1 MATATGD
8 EESERGQGEGVTEHA
23 WAGVQGFV
31 RTVLGAGTRRGNNE
45 VGGRCALTDDA
56 ARRFLC
62 KTQPVLRSPV
72 PMPLSRSA
80 VLDAIVAA
88 LEHQLGVA
96 RAAADIARD
105 EATNEETKQES
116 KYDTRAI
123 EAGYLA
129 GAQSRRLGEMAAT
142 LGRYARLPREV
153 EEREVVD
160 GPALVGLSG
169 AEGEVFYF
177 VGPGA
182 AGLRVTV
189 DGVLVRVVSPSSPL
203 GGALVGAEVDD
214 EIVLPSGERLELVC
228 VL

>member
-1 MATATGD
+1 MVA
-8 EESERGQGEGVTEHA
+8 
-23 WAGVQGFV
+23 
-31 RTVLGAGTRRGNNE
+31 
-45 VGGRCALTDDA
+45 GGRGAQRGDA
-56 ARRFLC
+56 AGRFLC
-62 KTQPVLRSPV
+62 KTVPVLLLSLV

-88 LEHQLGVA
+88 LEHQLEVA

-142 LGRYARLPREV
+142 LGRYARLPRDAG
-153 EEREVVD
+153 EREVVD
-160 GPALVGLSG
+160 GPALVGLNG
-169 AEGEVFYF
+169 AEGDVFYF

-203 GGALVGAEVDD
+203 GGALVGAEVGD
-214 EIVLPSGERLELVC
+214 EIALPNGERLELVR
-228 VL
+228 VA